1 MPMTTTNQTDQP
13 QPKTIAIAC
22 ESGGFRCVFVHGVLD
37 ALEEAGVRAVAYAA
51 ASASVLPA
59 ALAAIGSAR
68 ETGVGYWHAALEV
81 RMREGNGMSEMVLA
95 GLARYAPQIEDLLFA
110 NDAPRFVIA
119 VSEVVDRL
127 VAEGTQGALA
137 SRMGREQLLAMAR
150 GDASWADA
158 SLRAVMFDTSGD
170 EDRRLDRANFREA
183 AYASSRML
191 HAWRVPATIAG
202 RPYIDASY
210 TVGFPARVLAD
221 GSAATIVAIATGTA
235 PAFTNLYR
243 SEPLGDHVGTVPIE
257 LIAPPGDLKELGV
270 DFTTASIDGLDRG
283 YALGR
288 ECAIEWLRSGSVG

>member
-1 MPMTTTNQTDQP
+1 MTIMNQTDQP
-13 QPKTIAIAC
+13 EPTTIAIAC

-59 ALAAIGSAR
+59 ALAAIGRAR
-68 ETGVGYWHAALEV
+68 EAGVRYWHDALEV

-95 GLARYAPQIEDLLFA
+95 GLARYAPQIEDRLFA

-158 SLRAVMFDTSGD
+158 ALRAVMFDTHDGG
-170 EDRRLDRANFREA
+170 ERRLDRESFREA

-210 TVGFPARVLAD
+210 TVGFPARVLAE
-221 GSAATIVAIATGTA
+221 GGAATIVAIATGTA

-243 SEPLGDHVGTVPIE
+243 NEPLGSHAGPVPIE
-257 LIAPPGDLKELGV
+257 LIAPPVDLKEIGV
-270 DFTTASIDGLDRG
+270 DFTTASIEGLDRG

-288 ECAIEWLRSGSVG
+288 ECAITWLRSRSVG